1 MYYREIRD
9 LKKFYSDNY
18 PDLTDYEATM
28 LAIETQRN
36 EILAAGLVVYER
48 EPSVPT
54 GIEKIAMELHELDGT
69 LDEIREALR
78 DISEL
83 MDEKGS

>member
-18 PDLTDYEATM
+18 PDLSDYEATM

-54 GIEKIAMELHELDGT
+54 GIEKTAMELHELNGSF
-69 LDEIREALR
+69 DEVRGVLKGIRR
-78 DISEL
+78 MTDK
-83 MDEKGS
+83 D